1 MKIFAKST
9 GLLFLISLS
18 LFLCP
23 LASVRAQDDELDEDA
38 VINEETNVNEEVDAQ
53 TAAEVFIFY
62 FFLLH
67 FVLKVF

>member
-23 LASVRAQDDELDEDA
+23 LASVRANELDDLDEDA
-38 VINEETNVNEEVDAQ
+38 VINEEANVNEEVDAQ
-53 TAAEVFIFY
+53 TAAEVNLY
-62 FFLLH
+62 LY
-67 FVLKVF
+67 